1 MKRLELYLAGEQ
13 PCSYLPGLRARMA
26 LVSPDAPMNT
36 PLYSQLAREGF
47 RRSGDVVYRPY
58 CDGCTACI
66 PVRLP
71 VSAFKPNRA
80 QLRVWRCNGDLT
92 VQAKPLILQP
102 EQQGLLL
109 AYLQSRHDEI
119 AEESVVSG
127 YEEFLQADW
136 VNGHLVE
143 FRLGEKLLAVA
154 VVDYL
159 ADALSAVYTFYDVAA
174 SAARSLG
181 VYAVLWQIEEA
192 RRLGL
197 DWLYLG
203 FWVEHCRKMTY
214 KNSYRPIDALLAGEW
229 RRFEKGE
236 KIASTLIQLNI
247 NSSG

>member
-13 PCSYLPGLRARMA
+13 PCSYLPDLRARMA
-26 LVSPDAPMNT
+26 LISPEKQMNT
-36 PLYSQLAREGF
+36 LLYSQLAREGF
-47 RRSGDVVYRPY
+47 RRSGDAVYKPF
-58 CDGCTACI
+58 CDGCAACI

-80 QLRVWRCNGDLT
+80 QLRVWRRNGDLA
-92 VQAKPLILQP
+92 VQVKPLILQP
-102 EQQGLLL
+102 EQRCLLL
-109 AYLQSRHDEI
+109 AYLQARHDEI
-119 AEESVVSG
+119 AEDSVVSG
-127 YEEFLQADW
+127 YEGFLQADW
-136 VNGHLVE
+136 VDGRLVE
-143 FRLGEKLLAVA
+143 FRLDKKLLAVA

-159 ADALSAVYTFYDVAA
+159 ADALSAVYTFYDVDAA
-174 SAARSLG
+174 EARSLG

-214 KNSYRPIDALLAGEW
+214 KNGYRPIDALLAGEW

-236 KIASTLIQLNI
+236 KIAC
-247 NSSG
+247 